1 MPSVDDRQA
10 ALVHFIGGVS
20 PAEAAALR
28 EALDAMAGT
37 DQTGDATTTA

>member
-1 MPSVDDRQA
+1 MDDRQA

-28 EALDAMAGT
+28 EALDAMGA
-37 DQTGDATTTA
+37 TGADGDDAPTP